1 MDNSRQLVH
10 EQYTELG
17 LDFPLQEVANE
28 GDRIERR
35 GDLER
40 LERVISEDDG
50 DSFLLREDQYDKAR
64 EFEIGEGDL

>member
-10 EQYTELG
+10 EQYAELG
-17 LDFPLQEVANE
+17 LDFPLQEVTDE
-28 GDRIERR
+28 WDRIERG
-35 GDLER
+35 GDLKR

-50 DSFLLREDQYDKAR
+50 DSFLLGEDQYNKTG